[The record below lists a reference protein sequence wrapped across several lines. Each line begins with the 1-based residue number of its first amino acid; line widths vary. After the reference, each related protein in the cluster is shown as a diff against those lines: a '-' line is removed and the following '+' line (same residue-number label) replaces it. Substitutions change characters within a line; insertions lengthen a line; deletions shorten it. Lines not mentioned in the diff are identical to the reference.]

1 MRHVFRF
8 KHLVNAISFAD
19 HATKP
24 YRIIMGENRQYWVVT
39 HSHAEVLIS
48 QGFEEVERGI

>member
-1 MRHVFRF
+1 MRDVFRF
-8 KHLVNAISFAD
+8 KHLANAINFAA

-24 YRIIMGENRQYWVVT
+24 HRIIMGENRQYWVVT

-48 QGFEEVERGI
+48 QGFEEVEMGI